1 MFYTET
7 PWQWAEAALLQLG
20 AGLPPAYGRIRTD
33 RIYALLALHVYYRA
47 VRDRPEI
54 ASRAARLLPRGASS
68 ARDPICAVAVTPS
81 TWQINDRP
89 FLIEQRGQSNLLA
102 AALRDLEDSP
112 AVHVAHGSPA
122 VHVAHGSPAATF
134 YVGHDTNLDGLGVL
148 LNLSWAP
155 EPYPRDATPP
165 GAILRLSAAGDE
177 IRADYMC
184 APTHVRIIPDLLETY
199 YGLTADYT

>member
-1 MFYTET
+1 M
-7 PWQWAEAALLQLG
+7 
-20 AGLPPAYGRIRTD
+20 
-33 RIYALLALHVYYRA
+33 
-47 VRDRPEI
+47 
-54 ASRAARLLPRGASS
+54 
-68 ARDPICAVAVTPS
+68 TPS

-102 AALRDLEDSP
+102 AALSDLD
-112 AVHVAHGSPA
+112 GSPA
-122 VHVAHGSPAATF
+122 VHVAHDSPATF

-155 EPYPRDATPP
+155 EPYPCDATPP
-165 GAILRLSAAGDE
+165 GAILRLSAVGDE